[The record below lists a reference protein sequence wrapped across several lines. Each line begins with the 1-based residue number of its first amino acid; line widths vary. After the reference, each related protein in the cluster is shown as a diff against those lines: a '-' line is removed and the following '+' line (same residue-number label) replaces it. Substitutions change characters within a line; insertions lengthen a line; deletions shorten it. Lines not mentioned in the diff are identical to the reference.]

1 MEEMMLRSEDNRDL
15 NFAKI
20 VAILIIFSIGIV
32 LLFIP
37 IQARA
42 TGITEDNISHLQVG
56 LSESELLQLAGEP
69 AYRAPTPYGYEWLVY
84 NQDYANYFQ
93 IGVADGQVVA
103 IYSNSFNWSYQSVE
117 VGKDI
122 NSLQAGVDAGR
133 QIEFDY
139 ENATITLSPPEGAE
153 NSILLLFDPGSKNI
167 VHFFIDIHRERLT
180 SILVSDVETTMA
192 ASNLNYNISWTRG
205 SRPDFEPETISD
217 SAQEEVDYYN
227 GRQFQDLV
235 NSVRVRNGIQRLGW
249 YGAAAEVAIEHSR
262 DMYYN
267 SFFSHDS
274 PNTGS
279 PGDRVEAAGIDY
291 RYLLE
296 NLSYG
301 YTGAI
306 FAHEGLMNSYGHRQN
321 ILDPDINAIGAGAY
335 QNEAYTQLFLKLN

>member
-1 MEEMMLRSEDNRDL
+1 MFVDKLSRV
-15 NFAKI
+15 KI
-20 VAILIIFSIGIV
+20 IEVILVVVMTVIISGYAV
-32 LLFIP
+32 TGLM
-37 IQARA
+37 AA
-42 TGITEDNISHLQVG
+42 GITEENITELEIG
-56 LSESELLQLAGEP
+56 MMESDLLGLAGEP
-69 AYRAPTPYGYEWLVY
+69 AYRAPTGYGYEWLVY
-84 NQDYANYFQ
+84 NQNYANYFQ

-103 IYSNSFNWSYQSVE
+103 LYSNSFNWGYQGVE
-117 VGKDI
+117 IGADI
-122 NSLQAGVDAGR
+122 DSFRSAFDAGR
-133 QIEFDY
+133 QIEFEY

-153 NSILLLFDPGSKNI
+153 NRIYLLYDSGQGTDDGRI

-192 ASNLNYNISWTRG
+192 GSNLNYNISWTRG
-205 SRPDFEPETISD
+205 SRPDFESEPVSD
-217 SAQEEVDYYN
+217 SKQEEVDHYT
-227 GRQFQDLV
+227 GRQFQDLI

-267 SFFSHDS
+267 GFFSHDS
-274 PNTGS
+274 PNTGG

-291 RYLLE
+291 LYLLE

-321 ILDPDINAIGAGAY
+321 ILDPDVNAIGAGAY
-335 QNEAYTQLFLKLN
+335 RSEAYTQLFLRLE